1 MVNRFIGLILFSLG
15 TIGLL
20 TVKTFGNNKTF
31 KNISNIIL
39 RIFPLYL
46 LFFIPITINTLLWT
60 CGLTL
65 AYNVIERKQILGL
78 ILYLLVYTY
87 FGVLE
92 LMNNFNKNI
101 LIVSILMVVISILP
115 LFWAKILQLKTF
127 STIDNKLIVFTSLY
141 ILFTFTSLFYMY
153 GVSHNFGFM
162 ILFISDVIL
171 GFKHFECIVYKDDK
185 YDKILSYYVL
195 LLFYIGVILAS
206 NHIPS
211 I

>member
-101 LIVSILMVVISILP
+101 LIVSILMVVISIIP
-115 LFWAKILQLKTF
+115 LF
-127 STIDNKLIVFTSLY
+127 S
-141 ILFTFTSLFYMY
+141 
-153 GVSHNFGFM
+153 
-162 ILFISDVIL
+162 
-171 GFKHFECIVYKDDK
+171 
-185 YDKILSYYVL
+185 
-195 LLFYIGVILAS
+195 
-206 NHIPS
+206 
-211 I
+211 